1 MKINVQAHRGAS
13 AYAPEN
19 TAPSF
24 RLAVQMG
31 ADGVENDIR
40 LTKDGV
46 YVLSHDSNISRMSN
60 GKGEIG
66 ELTYEELLQYD
77 FGVKTGAK
85 FKGTK
90 IPTLEE
96 FLEIV
101 KDMNIVNIEMKP
113 FAPHEDK
120 PYAFTYLYNALVR
133 YGCVNRTI
141 ISSFDHTA
149 LKELKEAHPDLK
161 TALLYGHGMTAQETV
176 AFVRSFHADIIHPQL
191 GAVDKKIVDT
201 CRENGIDVNVWT
213 VDSKHDIKRAMEL
226 GVTGIITNVPDRV
239 LTMLRENGLHE

>member
-24 RLAVQMG
+24 RLAVELG

-46 YVLSHDSNISRMSN
+46 YVLSHDSNISRMSD
-60 GKGEIG
+60 GKGEVN
-66 ELTYEELLQYD
+66 EMTYEELLRYD
-77 FGVKTGAK
+77 FGVRTNAK

-90 IPTLEE
+90 ITTLEE

-101 KDMNIVNIEMKP
+101 KDMRVINIELKP
-113 FAPHEDK
+113 FAPHEDRK
-120 PYAFTYLYNALVR
+120 YAFQYLYDMLGK
-133 YGCVNRTI
+133 YHCVERTI

-149 LKELKEAHPDLK
+149 LKELKGVYPDVR
-161 TALLYGHGMTAQETV
+161 TALLYGNGMSPEETI
-176 AFVRSFHADIIHPQL
+176 AFVRSFDADIIHPQI
-191 GAVDKKIVDT
+191 GALNEKIMEA
-201 CRENGIDVNVWT
+201 CRKNGIEVNVWT
-213 VDSKHDIKRAMEL
+213 VDSNHDIKRAMEL
-226 GVTGIITNVPDRV
+226 GVTGIITNVPDKV
-239 LTMLRENGLHE
+239 LKVLRENGMHD